1 MSPRHFRQV
10 NASDERLFT
19 GRFFPDGGLSLNEDS
34 HVGVLLLVPGAP
46 ESKAEVFSYLY
57 RRLMSPPK
65 CGISRFWRSHVAA
78 WLRARIAARYLT
90 WQYDAIG
97 GGKAINQFHQE
108 QANMLQS
115 MIDRSDCGRTTVYV
129 ASPFGSP
136 DIAAAAEKMEHDGV
150 THVVLL
156 PLFPQYAAETTGRSF
171 AEWELLMRQGFVSA
185 RPTVAV
191 RQFATHEG
199 YIEALNDRIDQGL
212 QRFPRHVRSQ
222 VQLVFAAHGSTT
234 RHRGG
239 APDPYCCLSHH
250 TVDALMQRRGHDL
263 PHMLAFV
270 RPDSWGG
277 NLAGGMAAR
286 FRELAATGQRAAL
299 VVPVDHVT
307 EQFDTAYLLDVRMR
321 EVAEDVGLSHYE
333 VVNGLNCHPL
343 FMETLLDLVR
353 APLGYRSEPLEGL
366 ERFGS
371 CPRPDWD
378 VPPEGRCAVC
388 PFGVHANGNDGNDGS
403 GREAAD
409 AAAESGRMAR
419 ENVRTQR
426 RRAHSA
432 SGDGWKVGHA
442 QPGKGQVSSPAP
454 SDAK

>member
-1 MSPRHFRQV
+1 MSPREFRQAY
-10 NASDERLFT
+10 ASDERLFT
-19 GRFFPDGGLSLNEDS
+19 GRFFPEGPLRLNADS

-46 ESKAEVFSYLY
+46 ESQAEVFSYLY
-57 RRLMSPPK
+57 RRLVSPLK
-65 CGISRFWRSHVAA
+65 GGISRFWRSHVAA

-90 WQYDAIG
+90 GQYDAIG

-108 QANMLQS
+108 QAHMLQS
-115 MIDRSDCGRTTVYV
+115 LVDRSELGNVTVYL

-136 DIAAAAEKMEHDGV
+136 DIAAAAEKMDADGV
-150 THVVLL
+150 TDVVLL
-156 PLFPQYAAETTGRSF
+156 PLFPQYAAETSGRSF
-171 AEWELLMRQGFVSA
+171 AEWESLMRQGIVAA

-199 YIEALNDRIDQGL
+199 YIEALNDRVDQGL

-234 RHRGG
+234 QHHGG

-250 TVDALMQRRGHDL
+250 TVNALMQRRGNDL
-263 PHMLAFV
+263 PYMLAFV

-277 NLAGGMAAR
+277 SLAGDIPAR
-286 FRELAATGQRAAL
+286 FRELAATGHRAAL

-321 EVAEDVGLSHYE
+321 EVAEDVGLSHYQ

-353 APLGYRSEPLEGL
+353 APLGCRDEPLPRMEC
-366 ERFGS
+366 FGS
-371 CPRPDWD
+371 CPRPEWD
-378 VPPEGRCAVC
+378 VPSEGRCAAC
-388 PFGVHANGNDGNDGS
+388 PFGVEVTSGTRRMVDSGFRSQRHWAPGS
-403 GREAAD
+403 
-409 AAAESGRMAR
+409 
-419 ENVRTQR
+419 
-426 RRAHSA
+426 
-432 SGDGWKVGHA
+432 SGDGMGVAHSK
-442 QPGKGQVSSPAP
+442 PGRSHVNSPA
-454 SDAK
+454 SSEAK